1 MPSADAVSPK
11 SLVLDLL
18 RVAADPQPIRGLCE
32 IGVLFGFTDNAMR
45 VAVTRLVGRGL
56 LESDERGWYRLAPV
70 ATPRADFVERWR
82 LGDRRL
88 RTWKGEWLAVWLP
101 KGAPRAVRR
110 RSLAALAWLGL
121 REGLPGMHVRPDN
134 LAGAADGVREQAVT
148 LGLEPDAEM
157 FVGRD
162 WSQATVERW
171 TRDLWPAVALQR
183 RCRDA
188 SRDLERS
195 AARLLDMP
203 SEQAVVQS
211 FQRGGMAIG
220 VLATDPLLPDAIVD
234 GAERRSLTEATL
246 RYDALGRR
254 VWKQFLEARRLS
266 AAPVHL
272 SVVDSTGGEA
282 A

>member
-1 MPSADAVSPK
+1 MAAVSPK

-32 IGVLFGFTDNAMR
+32 IGALFGFTDNAMR
-45 VAVTRLVGRGL
+45 VAITRLVGRGL

-88 RTWKGEWLAVWLP
+88 RTWKGAWLVVWLP
-101 KGAPRAVRR
+101 KGASRAVRR
-110 RSLAALAWLGL
+110 RSLAVLEWIGL

-134 LAGAADGVREQAVT
+134 LIGAVDAMREQAVT

-162 WSQATVERW
+162 WSSATVERW
-171 TRDLWPAVALQR
+171 ARDLWPAAALLR
-183 RCRDA
+183 RCREA
-188 SRDLERS
+188 TRDLERS

-234 GAERRSLTEATL
+234 GSERRALTEATL

-266 AAPVHL
+266 AAPAHL
-272 SVVDSTGGEA
+272 SVVDSGGGEA